1 MQQQGGF
8 ATIAATDFPHPFISL
23 TSHLGVDMSS
33 RKQLANAIRALSMD
47 GVQKAN
53 SGHPGAPM
61 GMADIAEVLWRS
73 HLNHNPQN
81 PNWADRDRFVLSNG
95 HGSMLIYSL
104 LHLSGYELSIDDLK
118 NFRQL
123 HSKTPGHPEYGYAP
137 GIETTTGPLGQGI
150 TNAVG
155 MAIAEKALAAQFNK
169 PGHDIV
175 DHFTYVF
182 MGDGCLM
189 EGISHEACSLAG
201 TLGLGKLIAFWDDNG
216 ISIDGHVEGWFSDD
230 TPKRFEAYGW
240 HVIPAVDGHDAEA
253 INAAIEAAKA
263 ETSRP
268 TLICTKT
275 IIGFGSPNKAGSH
288 DCHGAPLGNDEIKAA
303 REFLGWEYAPFEIPA
318 DIYAAWDAKQAG
330 ASKEAAWDEKF
341 AAYAKAYP
349 AEAAEYKRRVA
360 GELPANWEA
369 ATSEIIANLQANPA
383 NIASRKASQNALEA
397 FGKLLPEFM
406 GGSADL
412 APSNLT
418 MWSGSKSL
426 TAEDFS
432 GNYIHYGV
440 REFGMTAIINGI
452 ALHGGFVPYGATFL
466 MFMEYA
472 RNAMRMAALMKV
484 QNIQVYTH
492 DSIGLGED
500 GPTHQPVEQIASL
513 RMTPN
518 MSTWRPCDQVE
529 SAVAWKLAIERK
541 DAPSAL
547 IFSRQNLAQQPRSAE
562 QVANIAKGGYIL
574 KDCAGQPE
582 LILIA
587 TGSEVELAVAA
598 YEQLSAEGKAVR
610 VVSMP
615 STDTFDKQ
623 DAAYREAVLPAAA
636 TKRIAIE
643 AGIADFWYKY
653 VGFGGRII
661 GMTSFGESAPAGELF
676 KLFGFTTENVVKQAK
691 ELLA

>member
-1 MQQQGGF
+1 M
-8 ATIAATDFPHPFISL
+8 
-23 TSHLGVDMSS
+23 
-33 RKQLANAIRALSMD
+33 
-47 GVQKAN
+47 
-53 SGHPGAPM
+53 
-61 GMADIAEVLWRS
+61 LWRS

-240 HVIPAVDGHDAEA
+240 HVIPAVDGHDADA

-303 REFLGWEYAPFEIPA
+303 REFLGWEHAPFEIPA

-369 ATSEIIANLQANPA
+369 ATSAIIAELQANPA

-623 DAAYREAVLPAAA
+623 DAAYREAVLPAAV

>member
-1 MQQQGGF
+1 M
-8 ATIAATDFPHPFISL
+8 D
-23 TSHLGVDMSS
+23 
-33 RKQLANAIRALSMD
+33 RKYLANAIRALSMD
-47 GVQKAN
+47 GVQQAN

-73 HLNHNPQN
+73 HLNHNPSN
-81 PNWADRDRFVLSNG
+81 PEWADRDRFVLSNG

-155 MAIAEKALAAQFNK
+155 MAMAEKALAAQFNK
-169 PGHDIV
+169 EGHDIV

-240 HVIPAVDGHDAEA
+240 HVIQAVDGHDADA

-263 ETSRP
+263 DPRP

-275 IIGFGSPNKAGSH
+275 IIGFGSPNKSGSH
-288 DCHGAPLGNDEIKAA
+288 DCHGAPLGAEEIAA
-303 REFLGWEYAPFEIPA
+303 TRKELGWEHGPFEIPQEV
-318 DIYAAWDAKQAG
+318 YAEWSAKETG
-330 ASKEAAWDEKF
+330 AAKEAAWNEKF
-341 AAYAKAYP
+341 AAY
-349 AEAAEYKRRVA
+349 EAAHPELAAEFKRRVN
-360 GELPANWEA
+360 GELPAEWEEKA
-369 ATSEIIANLQANPA
+369 SQIIADLQANPA

-397 FGKLLPEFM
+397 FGALLPEFM

-426 TAEDFS
+426 EANDFS

-440 REFGMTAIINGI
+440 REFGMTAIMNGI

-472 RNAMRMAALMKV
+472 RNAMRMAALMKI

-513 RMTPN
+513 RLTPN
-518 MSTWRPCDQVE
+518 MNTWRPCDQVE

-541 DAPSAL
+541 DAPTAL

-562 QVANIAKGGYIL
+562 QVADIAKGGYIL
-574 KDCAGQPE
+574 KDSDGKPE

-587 TGSEVELAVAA
+587 TGSEVELAVKAA
-598 YEQLSAEGKAVR
+598 EQLTAEGKKVR

-615 STDTFDKQ
+615 STDAFDKQ
-623 DAAYREAVLPAAA
+623 DAAYREAVLPSDVTA
-636 TKRIAIE
+636 RIAIE

-653 VGFGGRII
+653 VGFDGRII
-661 GMTSFGESAPAGELF
+661 GMTTFGESAPADQMFEM
-676 KLFGFTTENVVKQAK
+676 FGFTVENVVNTAK

>member
-1 MQQQGGF
+1 
-8 ATIAATDFPHPFISL
+8 
-23 TSHLGVDMSS
+23 
-33 RKQLANAIRALSMD
+33 
-47 GVQKAN
+47 
-53 SGHPGAPM
+53 
-61 GMADIAEVLWRS
+61 
-73 HLNHNPQN
+73 
-81 PNWADRDRFVLSNG
+81 
-95 HGSMLIYSL
+95 
-104 LHLSGYELSIDDLK
+104 
-118 NFRQL
+118 
-123 HSKTPGHPEYGYAP
+123 
-137 GIETTTGPLGQGI
+137 
-150 TNAVG
+150 
-155 MAIAEKALAAQFNK
+155 
-169 PGHDIV
+169 
-175 DHFTYVF
+175 
-182 MGDGCLM
+182 
-189 EGISHEACSLAG
+189 
-201 TLGLGKLIAFWDDNG
+201 
-216 ISIDGHVEGWFSDD
+216 
-230 TPKRFEAYGW
+230 YGW
-240 HVIPAVDGHDAEA
+240 HVIPAVDGHDADA

-318 DIYAAWDAKQAG
+318 DIYAEWDAKAAG

-426 TAEDFS
+426 TAEDAS

-518 MSTWRPCDQVE
+518 MSTWR
-529 SAVAWKLAIERK
+529 
-541 DAPSAL
+541 
-547 IFSRQNLAQQPRSAE
+547 
-562 QVANIAKGGYIL
+562 
-574 KDCAGQPE
+574 
-582 LILIA
+582 
-587 TGSEVELAVAA
+587 
-598 YEQLSAEGKAVR
+598 
-610 VVSMP
+610 
-615 STDTFDKQ
+615 
-623 DAAYREAVLPAAA
+623 
-636 TKRIAIE
+636 
-643 AGIADFWYKY
+643 
-653 VGFGGRII
+653 
-661 GMTSFGESAPAGELF
+661 
-676 KLFGFTTENVVKQAK
+676 
-691 ELLA
+691 

>member
-1 MQQQGGF
+1 MN
-8 ATIAATDFPHPFISL
+8 
-23 TSHLGVDMSS
+23 
-33 RKQLANAIRALSMD
+33 RKNLANAIRALSMD

-61 GMADIAEVLWRS
+61 GMADIAEVLWRD
-73 HLNHNPQN
+73 HLNHNPSN
-81 PNWADRDRFVLSNG
+81 PDWLDRDRFVLSNG
-95 HGSMLIYSL
+95 HGSILLYSL
-104 LHLSGYELSIDDLK
+104 LHLSGYDLSIEDIK
-118 NFRQL
+118 SFRQL

-150 TNAVG
+150 ANAVG
-155 MAIAEKALAAQFNK
+155 MAMAERALAEQFNQ
-169 PGHDIV
+169 PGHEIV
-175 DHFTYVF
+175 NHNTYAF

-189 EGISHEACSLAG
+189 EGISHEVCSLAG

-216 ISIDGHVEGWFSDD
+216 ISIDGEVEGWFSDD
-230 TPKRFEAYGW
+230 TPKRFESYGW
-240 HVIPAVDGHDAEA
+240 HVIPAVDGHDADA

-263 ETSRP
+263 ETGKP

-275 IIGFGSPNKAGSH
+275 IIGFGSPNKSGTH
-288 DCHGAPLGNDEIKAA
+288 DCHGAPLGADEIAA
-303 REFLGWEYAPFEIPA
+303 TRKQLGWEYGPFEIPSE
-318 DIYAAWDAKQAG
+318 IYAEWDAKQAG
-330 ASKEAAWDEKF
+330 KIKEATWDDKF
-341 AAYAKAYP
+341 AAYEAAYP
-349 AEAAEYKRRVA
+349 TLASELIRRVN
-360 GELPANWEA
+360 GELPAQWEEK
-369 ATSEIIANLQANPA
+369 TSAIIADLQANPA

-397 FGKLLPEFM
+397 FGTMLPEFM

-426 TAEDFS
+426 TQEDFT

-440 REFGMTAIINGI
+440 REFGMTAIMNGI
-452 ALHGGFVPYGATFL
+452 ALHGGFVAYGATFL

-513 RMTPN
+513 RLTPN

-529 SAVAWKLAIERK
+529 SAVAWKFAIERK
-541 DAPSAL
+541 DGPTAL
-547 IFSRQNLAQQPRSAE
+547 IFSRQNLAQQARDAV
-562 QVANIAKGGYIL
+562 QLANIAKGGYIL
-574 KDCAGQPE
+574 KDCAGKPD
-582 LILIA
+582 LIFIA
-587 TGSEVELAVAA
+587 TGSEVELAVTSAA
-598 YEQLSAEGKAVR
+598 QLTAEGKKVR

-615 STDTFDKQ
+615 ATDMFDKQ
-623 DAAYREAVLPAAA
+623 DAAYRESVLPADVTA
-636 TKRIAIE
+636 RVAIE

-653 VGFGGRII
+653 VGLNGRIV
-661 GMTSFGESAPAGELF
+661 GMTTFGESAPADELF
-676 KLFGFTTENVVKQAK
+676 KMFGFTVENILEKAK
-691 ELLA
+691 EVLA

>member
-1 MQQQGGF
+1 MN
-8 ATIAATDFPHPFISL
+8 
-23 TSHLGVDMSS
+23 

-240 HVIPAVDGHDAEA
+240 HVIPAVDGHDADA

-303 REFLGWEYAPFEIPA
+303 REFLGWEHAPFEIPA
-318 DIYAAWDAKQAG
+318 DIYAAWDAKAAG

-369 ATSEIIANLQANPA
+369 ATSAIIAELQANPA

-418 MWSGSKSL
+418 MWSGSQSL
-426 TAEDFS
+426 TAENFS

-472 RNAMRMAALMKV
+472 RNAMRMAALMKI

-513 RMTPN
+513 RLTPN

-529 SAVAWKLAIERK
+529 SAMAWKLAIERK

-598 YEQLSAEGKAVR
+598 YDQLSAEGKAVR

-615 STDTFDKQ
+615 STDAFDKQ
-623 DAAYREAVLPAAA
+623 DAAYREAVLPAAV

>member
-1 MQQQGGF
+1 
-8 ATIAATDFPHPFISL
+8 
-23 TSHLGVDMSS
+23 MSS
-33 RKQLANAIRALSMD
+33 SNAVSRKELANAIRALSMD
-47 GVQKAN
+47 GVQQAN

-61 GMADIAEVLWRS
+61 GMADIAEVLWRG
-73 HLNHNPQN
+73 HLNHNPHN
-81 PNWADRDRFVLSNG
+81 PNWVDRDRFILSNG

-104 LHLSGYELSIDDLK
+104 LHLTGYDLSIDDLK

-155 MAIAEKALAAQFNK
+155 MALAEKSMAEQFNQ

-175 DHFTYVF
+175 DHYTYAF
-182 MGDGCLM
+182 MGDGCMM

-201 TLGLGKLIAFWDDNG
+201 TLGLGKLITFWDDNG
-216 ISIDGHVEGWFSDD
+216 ISIDGDVEGWFSDD
-230 TPKRFEAYGW
+230 TAKRFEAYGW
-240 HVIPAVDGHDAEA
+240 HVISTVDGHDAEA

-263 ETSRP
+263 ETTKP
-268 TLICTKT
+268 TLICCQT
-275 IIGFGSPNKAGSH
+275 IIGFGAPNKAGSH
-288 DCHGAPLGNDEIKAA
+288 DCHGAPLGTEEIAAA
-303 REFLGWEYAPFEIPA
+303 REFLGWNHGPFEIPA
-318 DIYAAWDAKQAG
+318 NIATNWDATAAG
-330 ASKEAAWDEKF
+330 NAKEAAWDKKF
-341 AAYAKAYP
+341 AAYSAAFP
-349 AEAAEYKRRVA
+349 ELAAEFTRRMN
-360 GELPANWEA
+360 GDLPVNWEV
-369 ATSEIIANLQANPA
+369 ATSNIIADLQVNPA

-397 FGKLLPEFM
+397 YGQLLPEFM

-426 TAEDFS
+426 TPTDAS

-472 RNAMRMAALMKV
+472 RNALRMAALMKV

-500 GPTHQPVEQIASL
+500 GPTHQPVEQVASL
-513 RMTPN
+513 RLTPN

-529 SAVAWKLAIERK
+529 SAVAWKYAIERK
-541 DAPSAL
+541 DGPTAL
-547 IFSRQNLAQQPRSAE
+547 IFSRQNLDQQDRNAE
-562 QVANIAKGGYIL
+562 QVANITKGGYIL
-574 KDCAGQPE
+574 KDCAAEPE

-587 TGSEVELAVAA
+587 TGSEVGIAAQAYAELTAA
-598 YEQLSAEGKAVR
+598 GRQVR
-610 VVSMP
+610 LVSMP
-615 STDTFDKQ
+615 ATDLFDKQ
-623 DAAYREAVLPAAA
+623 DAAYRESVLPANVTA
-636 TKRIAIE
+636 RIAIE
-643 AGIADFWYKY
+643 AGIADYWYKY
-653 VGFGGRII
+653 VGLNGRII
-661 GMTSFGESAPAGELF
+661 GMTTFGESAPADELF
-676 KLFGFTTENVVKQAK
+676 KMFGFTVENIVNNAN
-691 ELLA
+691 ELLG

>member
-1 MQQQGGF
+1 M
-8 ATIAATDFPHPFISL
+8 D
-23 TSHLGVDMSS
+23 
-33 RKQLANAIRALSMD
+33 RKYLANAIRALSMD
-47 GVQKAN
+47 GVQQAN

-73 HLNHNPQN
+73 HLNHNPAN
-81 PNWADRDRFVLSNG
+81 PEWADRDRFVLSNG

-155 MAIAEKALAAQFNK
+155 MAMAEKALAAQFNK
-169 PGHDIV
+169 EGHDIV

-240 HVIPAVDGHDAEA
+240 HVIPAVDGHDSDA

-263 ETSRP
+263 DPRP

-275 IIGFGSPNKAGSH
+275 IIGFGSPNKSGSH
-288 DCHGAPLGNDEIKAA
+288 DCHGAPLGAEEIAA
-303 REFLGWEYAPFEIPA
+303 TRKELGWEHGPFEIPQEV
-318 DIYAAWDAKQAG
+318 YAEWSAKETG
-330 ASKEAAWDEKF
+330 AAKEAAWNEKF
-341 AAYAKAYP
+341 AAYEAAYP
-349 AEAAEYKRRVA
+349 ELAAEFKRRVN
-360 GELPANWEA
+360 GDLPKEWEEKA
-369 ATSEIIANLQANPA
+369 SQIIADLQANPA

-397 FGKLLPEFM
+397 FGALLPEFM

-426 TAEDFS
+426 EANDFS

-440 REFGMTAIINGI
+440 REFGMTAIMNGI

-472 RNAMRMAALMKV
+472 RNAMRMAALMKI

-513 RMTPN
+513 RLTPN
-518 MSTWRPCDQVE
+518 MNTWRPCDQVE

-541 DAPSAL
+541 DAPTAL

-562 QVANIAKGGYIL
+562 QVADIAKGGYIL
-574 KDCAGQPE
+574 KDSDGKPE

-587 TGSEVELAVAA
+587 TGSEVELAVKAA
-598 YEQLSAEGKAVR
+598 EQLTAEGKKVR

-615 STDTFDKQ
+615 STDAFDKQ
-623 DAAYREAVLPAAA
+623 DAAYREAVLPSDVTA
-636 TKRIAIE
+636 RIAIE

-653 VGFGGRII
+653 VGFDGRII
-661 GMTSFGESAPAGELF
+661 GMTTFGESAPADQLF
-676 KLFGFTTENVVKQAK
+676 EMFGFTVENVVNTAK

>member
-1 MQQQGGF
+1 MN
-8 ATIAATDFPHPFISL
+8 
-23 TSHLGVDMSS
+23 

-240 HVIPAVDGHDAEA
+240 HVIPAVDGHDADA

-303 REFLGWEYAPFEIPA
+303 REFLGWEYAPFEIPT

-349 AEAAEYKRRVA
+349 AEAAEYTRRVA

-615 STDTFDKQ
+615 STDAFDKQ
-623 DAAYREAVLPAAA
+623 DAAYREAVLPSAV

>member
-1 MQQQGGF
+1 M
-8 ATIAATDFPHPFISL
+8 D
-23 TSHLGVDMSS
+23 
-33 RKQLANAIRALSMD
+33 RKYLANAIRALSMD
-47 GVQKAN
+47 GVQQAN

-73 HLNHNPQN
+73 HLNHNPSN
-81 PNWADRDRFVLSNG
+81 PEWADRDRFVLSNG

-155 MAIAEKALAAQFNK
+155 MAMAEKALAAQFNK
-169 PGHDIV
+169 EGHDIV

-240 HVIPAVDGHDAEA
+240 HVIPAVDGHDADA

-263 ETSRP
+263 DPRP

-275 IIGFGSPNKAGSH
+275 IIGFGSPNKSGSH
-288 DCHGAPLGNDEIKAA
+288 DCHGAPLGAEEIAA
-303 REFLGWEYAPFEIPA
+303 TRKELGWEHGPFEIPQEV
-318 DIYAAWDAKQAG
+318 YAEWSAKETG
-330 ASKEAAWDEKF
+330 AAKEAAWNEKF
-341 AAYAKAYP
+341 AAYEAAYP
-349 AEAAEYKRRVA
+349 ELAAEFKRRVN
-360 GELPANWEA
+360 GELPAEWEEKA
-369 ATSEIIANLQANPA
+369 SQIIADLQANPA

-397 FGKLLPEFM
+397 FGALLPEFM

-426 TAEDFS
+426 EANDFS

-440 REFGMTAIINGI
+440 REFGMTAIMNGI

-472 RNAMRMAALMKV
+472 RNAMRMAALMKI

-513 RMTPN
+513 RLTPN
-518 MSTWRPCDQVE
+518 MNTWRPCDQVE

-541 DAPSAL
+541 DAPTAL

-562 QVANIAKGGYIL
+562 QVADIAKGGYIL
-574 KDCAGQPE
+574 KDSEGKPE

-587 TGSEVELAVAA
+587 TGSEVELAVKAA
-598 YEQLSAEGKAVR
+598 EQLTAEGKKVR

-615 STDTFDKQ
+615 STDAFDKQ
-623 DAAYREAVLPAAA
+623 DADYREAVLPSDVTA
-636 TKRIAIE
+636 
-643 AGIADFWYKY
+643 
-653 VGFGGRII
+653 
-661 GMTSFGESAPAGELF
+661 
-676 KLFGFTTENVVKQAK
+676 
-691 ELLA
+691 